1 MKFEWDENKNTLN
14 QQKHGIS
21 FEQALEVF
29 DDPQQISILDY
40 RFNYREER
48 WITLGATKGAT
59 TKGAT
64 KKIEILVVAN
74 LFFTDSGSEIVRII
88 SARRANKKEIKQYEI
103 R

>member
-48 WITLGATKGAT
+48 WIILGATN
-59 TKGAT
+59 GAT